1 MQPVHVCVC
10 DVGVCVFISVKERDY
25 AVILADI
32 DQPSLIG
39 SI

>member
-1 MQPVHVCVC
+1 MIYALSVCAHM
-10 DVGVCVFISVKERDY
+10 FIKEWDY
-25 AVILADI
+25 AAILADI

>member
-1 MQPVHVCVC
+1 MQPVRVCVC
-10 DVGVCVFISVKERDY
+10 VMWVCVFISVKERDY